1 MIGWIVGAVV
11 LLVLLFL
18 ILDHR
23 GDEFGDSL

>member
-1 MIGWIVGAVV
+1 MLGWIVGAVV

>member
-1 MIGWIVGAVV
+1 MTYWIIGAVV

-18 ILDHR
+18 ATSHT